1 LLKKFIIL
9 LIVFFVPAI
18 VHAADPLLEPPH
30 WSLEFKGGTF
40 APALADW
47 AQYYDKRSM
56 PEIEGSLAYKLIRQ
70 VDIGIS
76 LGYAKDK
83 GHALAPGHGVA
94 AGNVTYEIVP
104 VNLFILFRG
113 VMDEDQW
120 LVPYAGGG
128 FTRLYYKETIEGQ
141 DTVNGSADGYHVRGG
156 LQFLL
161 NSLDE
166 RASNRMFQ
174 DYGVHHTYVF
184 GEVEYTHAVV
194 KSVSVNLGGTAYMF
208 GFLFEF

>member
-1 LLKKFIIL
+1 ML

-18 VHAADPLLEPPH
+18 VHAADRLLEPPH
-30 WSLEFKGGTF
+30 WSLEIKGGTF

-47 AQYYDKRSM
+47 ARYYDKRSM

-76 LGYAKDK
+76 VGYAKDK
-83 GHALAPGHGVA
+83 GHALAPGHSSA
-94 AGNVTYEIVP
+94 AGDVTYSIVP
-104 VNLFILFRG
+104 VNLFILLRG
-113 VMDEDQW
+113 VVNEEQW
-120 LVPYAGGG
+120 VVPYAGGG
-128 FTRLYYKETIEGQ
+128 FTRLFYQEKIESQ
-141 DTVNGSADGYHVRGG
+141 DTVNGSVDGYHVRGG

-166 RASNRMFQ
+166 RAANRMFQ
-174 DYGVHHTYVF
+174 DYGIHHTYLF

-194 KSVSVNLGGTAYMF
+194 RSVSVNLGGTAYMF

>member
-30 WSLEFKGGTF
+30 WSLEAKGGTF

-47 AQYYDKRSM
+47 ATYYGSRSM
-56 PEIEGSLAYKLIRQ
+56 PMIEGSLAYKLIRQ
-70 VDIGIS
+70 VDVGIS
-76 LGYAKDK
+76 VGYAKDK
-83 GHALAPGHGVA
+83 GHAVA
-94 AGNVTYEIVP
+94 STGNVTYEIVP
-104 VNLFILFRG
+104 VNLFIMLRG
-113 VMDEDQW
+113 VLDENQW

-128 FTRLYYKETIEGQ
+128 FTRLYYKEKIESQGS
-141 DTVNGSADGYHVRGG
+141 VNGSVDGYHVRGG

-161 NSLDE
+161 NSLDA
-166 RASNRMFQ
+166 RAANRMFQ
-174 DYGVHHTYVF
+174 DYGIHHTYLF
-184 GEVEYTHAVV
+184 GEAEYTHAVV

>member
-47 AQYYDKRSM
+47 ATYYGKRSM
-56 PEIEGSLAYKLIRQ
+56 PEIAGSWAYKLIRQ

-76 LGYAKDK
+76 IGYAKDE
-83 GHALAPGHGVA
+83 GHAVA
-94 AGNVTYEIVP
+94 SSGKVTYEILP
-104 VNLFILFRG
+104 VNLFILLRG
-113 VMDEDQW
+113 VMDENQW

-128 FTRLYYKETIEGQ
+128 FTRMNYRETIEGQ
-141 DTVNGSADGYHVRGG
+141 DTVKGSADGYHVRGG

-161 NSLDE
+161 NGLDA
-166 RASNRMFQ
+166 RSSTRMFQ
-174 DYGVHHTYVF
+174 DYGILNTYLF
-184 GEVEYTHAVV
+184 AEAEYTHAVV
-194 KSVSVNLGGTAYMF
+194 KSVSVNLGGTAYLF
-208 GFLFEF
+208 GLLFEF

>member
-1 LLKKFIIL
+1 M
-9 LIVFFVPAI
+9 IVFFVPAI
-18 VHAADPLLEPPH
+18 VNASDLLEPPH
-30 WSLEFKGGTF
+30 WSLEVKGGTF

-47 AQYYDKRSM
+47 ATYYGSRSM
-56 PEIEGSLAYKLIRQ
+56 PKIEGSLAYKLIRQ
-70 VDIGIS
+70 VDVGIS
-76 LGYAKDK
+76 VGYAKDK
-83 GHALAPGHGVA
+83 GHAIAST
-94 AGNVTYEIVP
+94 GNVTYEIVP
-104 VNLFILFRG
+104 VNLFILLRG

-128 FTRLYYKETIEGQ
+128 FSRLYYKEQIEGQ
-141 DTVNGSADGYHVRGG
+141 DSVNGSVDGYHVRGG

-166 RASNRMFQ
+166 RAANRMFQ
-174 DYGVHHTYVF
+174 DYGIYHTYLF
-184 GEVEYTHAVV
+184 GEAEYTHAVV